1 MSGPSPKQVP
11 APSAFVAPRGQRMT
25 TGRVVALHGRV
36 RFRGGRLVTTGDGEA
51 PSAGPQ
57 SIRSPLP
64 GVEPALLRAQLRWLL
79 THDGHPAA
87 DGIQALLTTLLAQ
100 MEPGP

>member
-1 MSGPSPKQVP
+1 MSGPSPNQVP
-11 APSAFVAPRGQRMT
+11 APSAFVASQRERT
-25 TGRVVALHGRV
+25 AAGRVAALHGRV

-51 PSAGPQ
+51 PSTRAQ
-57 SIRSPLP
+57 SIPSPLP
-64 GVEPALLRAQLRWLL
+64 GVEPVQLRAQLRWLL

-100 MEPGP
+100 MEPRP

>member
-1 MSGPSPKQVP
+1 
-11 APSAFVAPRGQRMT
+11 MT
-25 TGRVVALHGRV
+25 TGRVVALRGRV

-57 SIRSPLP
+57 SISSPLP
-64 GVEPALLRAQLRWLL
+64 GVEPAQLRAQLRWLL

-87 DGIQALLTTLLAQ
+87 DGIQALLTALLVQ
-100 MEPGP
+100 LDSGP